1 MLMLD
6 PGHAAEVLLRIQAM
20 GVTHID
26 IDNFDTGYSS
36 LAYIKRFPISAVKI
50 DQSFVRGIP
59 HDEEDAAIASA
70 VVAMAH
76 SLRMRAIAEGVEN
89 DAQLAYLRALG
100 CDEIQGYHF
109 SRPLTA
115 EAFRELLGRQA
126 GQADAQRL

>member
-1 MLMLD
+1 
-6 PGHAAEVLLRIQAM
+6 M
-20 GVTHID
+20 GVPHID